1 MRLCSP
7 FKNDFYTLQVFCNNM
22 LFASVWIIK
31 QKPKCN
37 KVIFDRYFQ
46 DVFGLYYIQR
56 MTNVL
61 SYMLKLQ
68 DKLIKLQDI

>member
-1 MRLCSP
+1 MRSCSP
-7 FKNDFYTLQVFCNNM
+7 FNDDFCTIQIFCNNM
-22 LFASVWIIK
+22 WFGLVII
-31 QKPKCN
+31 QKPKCD

-46 DVFGLYYIQR
+46 GVFGLFHIQR

-61 SYMLKLQ
+61 SYMLKLE

>member
-1 MRLCSP
+1 MRSCSP
-7 FKNDFYTLQVFCNNM
+7 FNDDFYTLQIFCNNM
-22 LFASVWIIK
+22 WFGLVIK
-31 QKPKCN
+31 QKPKCD

-46 DVFGLYYIQR
+46 GVFGLFHIQR

-61 SYMLKLQ
+61 SYMLKLE

>member
-1 MRLCSP
+1 
-7 FKNDFYTLQVFCNNM
+7 M
-22 LFASVWIIK
+22 LFGLVWIIK

-46 DVFGLYYIQR
+46 DVFGLFYIQR